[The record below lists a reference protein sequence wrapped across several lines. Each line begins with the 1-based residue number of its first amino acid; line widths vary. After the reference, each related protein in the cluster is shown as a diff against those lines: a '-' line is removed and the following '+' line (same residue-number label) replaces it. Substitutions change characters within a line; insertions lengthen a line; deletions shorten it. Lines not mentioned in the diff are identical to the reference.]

1 MKIEKTI
8 NNPLDNE
15 HVIDV
20 YPPLQ
25 TGSQSHWQRRLKFF
39 TGRSLTDVALKREQS
54 YRAGYLAMRGR
65 MMSAGV
71 KSGLDVILEQEELVW
86 MEETFP
92 AGASRLT
99 EDENQWWNWVASN
112 PVPFSGRL
120 ALQSGV
126 VAGEHQDGF
135 SGATAPMKIAA
146 GDLLIAYV
154 YLDPDN
160 PPSEIMLQWHDPQ
173 GNGSWEHRAYWGANN
188 INLGTDGTTS
198 RYRLGDLPASGQWAR
213 LEVPAQ
219 QVGLLGG
226 EVDGII
232 FTLYDGRAT
241 WDHIGQASTFY
252 RITPGTGITVKG
264 EDVVVPKDWRVA
276 IGNLP
281 VYAPVDIVMMFAQS
295 LSLSLLLQGGLYGF
309 ASLLLQNDPHRRA
322 RDNEQRALS
331 PRKLGVPLQFLIEA
345 GIAAQLP
352 PVGILILQP
361 IVTEL
366 VGEFDS
372 NDPCEL
378 DPQNYAFEDWQMVDG
393 CRLLLYSWPVEW
405 LNLPEVGG
413 DLREPTILSL
423 WRNRLAHAIFRREKA
438 NSPRQIMPW
447 EAVGVPIALIGF
459 DDNWKPLFSDRHAV
473 VRQGGKPK
481 QRSPLI
487 ANVGNPFLWQ
497 AQIQQFAEQ
506 LTEMN
511 LVNLTEL
518 APCFRYLPP
527 VGILPKNAIEARA
540 GKDHFFPAAYAVQAA
555 PVSLDQLELVVESS
569 ASLRP
574 FDTFKTDESEQV
586 QVLVPVPSQ
595 WYEPQLL
602 KVEKVDPIFQKTIND
617 LLPQRTELLY
627 RQELVRRR
635 LAAIIKSITGKL
647 PEFQDPEQVEEET
660 IHSIPFSSTR
670 VLEGTGLYL
679 FKGATATLSIATGD
693 KLTVYVFLDPDNP
706 PSRLEVWWLIDN
718 SLIRRAYWG
727 IRDLDVTTSRYMG
740 VLPALGQW
748 VQLTVPANLL
758 NLQGTTVYGMAV
770 EAEDGRLAWG
780 HAGKTEST
788 PGSDIV
794 WVGNEL
800 PTGAQTGDNQGWE
813 WISAREK
820 LEILAES
827 EEEIAARQIPFA
839 STQALIPAGVIGS
852 QSIYYVFTE
861 ATEQLSVNPS
871 ESLTAYVYIDP
882 NNLPTR
888 LELWWTSTGSDS
900 RLRQAYWG
908 ELDIDNLYNRYM
920 GPLPISRR
928 WVRLEVPVSL
938 LGLAVDTAVVGMAF
952 SANGRVA
959 WAHAGKSTAGAP
971 PEDDTVWVGNEL
983 PAGSR
988 IVLNDGWTW
997 VELNPERTPFGE
1009 ALPPLPEAIVEAD
1022 YGTTITGGVR
1032 VVIAVEELKKTLK
1045 EKSPLDKD
1053 AIKLDKLDALKNKV
1067 VSLAALPNGVEIPPD
1082 LANKIRYDSRR
1093 KVLIVQGILSAEER
1107 DRLKQLNDDRDYQ
1120 EAIDILFN
1128 AGQGAVQLEAILLKI
1143 PASLTGKIRYE
1154 AKRQL
1159 LTIQGVMSVQ
1169 EKKQLLA
1176 LADGNS
1182 NADKEFKKVV
1192 ELLYEQSQDNQDLE
1206 KLEELG
1212 LEKFI
1217 DFLQAKIDSADDKI
1231 DLGFVQ
1237 IQTNMYRIRQY
1248 ILGTDAASRLAISPT
1263 LAEIAQRKSAAVTE
1277 KELSDYIAQ
1286 IKGKKVEPIEDRSA
1300 TPSPS
1305 NASET
1310 ESVSPPADANI
1321 SNVESSSLLPIIE
1334 QISPARRLELSEIQL
1349 VKKIPLERALN
1360 PIEKV
1365 QKQSPLVGKVPR
1377 ILTVSER
1384 LNQPAPQVAR
1394 DFSFAG
1400 RQNIVTSLSDVGI
1413 LKGLE
1418 VPGLEKVTFSQL
1430 KNLAVRAEIVAEIE
1444 SGASEDAVEDDELSY
1459 FSSAVKA
1466 LDRTAAALRLAEM
1479 RTQEYRDIID
1489 LCQEVLDKLD
1499 TPLNQA
1505 NQRLSAIADELA
1517 ETRHDIAV
1525 ARSLLAEEQARVES
1539 INQRRDRII
1548 EEHVSFLVFHRPR
1561 FVGSGVDV
1569 PSRPLDSG
1577 LVEAPV
1583 PACLRQHRAL
1593 PPELEE
1599 AIELLREAPTKWFT
1613 KLSLL
1618 LKQLD
1623 QIETITNAISIAQV
1637 NAKFQFPVQLLAL
1650 TQATG
1655 KKQDFGQAIQR
1666 VFAAQQQVV
1675 KQYRQQTVQ
1684 FDTRNLVSQSW
1695 TQVRDRARELLSWG
1709 DLIDGRHK
1717 RNQVAQEAARQ
1728 FENVAR
1734 ILACLYSNFA
1744 EVLPAIRLDWAE
1756 RLSQYDRPVNLR
1768 NLASL
1773 PRWGEI
1779 ERLERQ
1785 EMQTLVDWL
1794 YQQVDRQQS
1803 EAVAL
1808 MSDLIRICILLA
1820 SHAPVNQIIVGRV
1833 ARATTTLNPGTRV
1846 DLTVATSQVRVG
1858 MEVLMYGTDNT
1869 VVAKGVVEN
1878 LATGL
1883 AETRVVKTFK
1893 PNRQLPEKA
1902 LVQLTEPGGFERSPL
1917 ISGISGIKMTSF

>member
-39 TGRSLTDVALKREQS
+39 TGRSLTDLALKREQS
-54 YRAGYLAMRGR
+54 YRAGYLAMRGQ

-71 KSGLDVILEQEELVW
+71 KSGLDVILGQEELVW
-86 MEETFP
+86 IEDSFP
-92 AGASRLT
+92 PGASRLT

-112 PVPFSGRL
+112 PVSFSGPL
-120 ALQSGV
+120 ALQSGL
-126 VAGEHQDGF
+126 VAEEHQDGF
-135 SGATAPMKIAA
+135 SGATVPMKIVA

-154 YLDPDN
+154 YLDPEN
-160 PPSEIMLQWHDPQ
+160 PPSEIMLQWHDPE
-173 GNGSWEHRAYWGANN
+173 GDGSWEHRAYWGANN
-188 INLGTDGTTS
+188 INLGVDGTAS
-198 RYRLGDLPASGQWAR
+198 RYRLGDLPASGQWVR
-213 LEVPAQ
+213 LEILAQ
-219 QVGLLGG
+219 QLGLLGS

-232 FTLYDGRAT
+232 FSLDGGRAT
-241 WDHIGQASTFY
+241 WDHIGKASTFY
-252 RITPGTGITVKG
+252 HLTPGTGITVQG
-264 EDVVVPKDWRVA
+264 EDVFIPKDWRVT
-276 IGNLP
+276 IGEIP
-281 VYAPVDIVMMFAQS
+281 VYAPVNILTSSGGDSEASDGDIPQNS
-295 LSLSLLLQGGLYGF
+295 NLSS
-309 ASLLLQNDPHRRA
+309 
-322 RDNEQRALS
+322 QRTLS
-331 PRKLGVPLQFLIEA
+331 PRNLGKPLQALIEE
-345 GIAAQLP
+345 GLAAQLP
-352 PVGILILQP
+352 PVGILLLQP
-361 IVTEL
+361 IVAEL
-366 VGEFDS
+366 VGEFDPS
-372 NDPCEL
+372 NPCEL
-378 DPQNYAFEDWQMVDG
+378 DPQNYAFEDWQLVDS
-393 CRLLLYSWPVEW
+393 CRLILYSWPVEW

-413 DLREPTILSL
+413 DLSDPKILAL
-423 WRNRLAHAIFRREKA
+423 WRNRLAHAIFSREKA
-438 NSPRQIMPW
+438 NSPQQIMPW
-447 EAVGVPIALIGF
+447 ESVGVPIALIGF

-511 LVNLTEL
+511 LENLTEL

-540 GKDHFFPAAYAVQAA
+540 GKDHFFPPAYGVQAA
-555 PVSLDQLELVVESS
+555 PIPSDQIELVVEAS

-617 LLPQRTELLY
+617 LLPQRAELLY
-627 RQELVRRR
+627 RRQLVRRR
-635 LAAIIKSITGKL
+635 LAAIIKTITGKL

-706 PSRLEVWWLIDN
+706 PSRLEVWWLMDN

-780 HAGKTEST
+780 HAGKAGST

-839 STQALIPAGVIGS
+839 STQALIPEVVSVS
-852 QSIYYVFTE
+852 QAIYFISDAV
-861 ATEQLSVNPS
+861 EQLSVSPND
-871 ESLTAYVYIDP
+871 SLTAYVYLDS
-882 NNLPTR
+882 NNLPNR
-888 LELWWTSTGSDS
+888 LELWWIVGDGRLSR

-908 ELDIDNLYNRYM
+908 ELDIDNNSNRYM
-920 GPLPISRR
+920 GPLPISGR

-938 LGLAVDTAVVGMAF
+938 LGLAADTAIVGMAF
-952 SANGRVA
+952 SADGLVA

-988 IVLNDGWTW
+988 IVRDDGWSW

-1009 ALPPLPEAIVEAD
+1009 ALPPPPEPIVEAD
-1022 YGTTITGGVR
+1022 YGTTIARGVR
-1032 VVIAVEELKKTLK
+1032 VVIAVEELKKNLK

-1053 AIKLDKLDALKNKV
+1053 AIKLDKLDALKNKAV
-1067 VSLAALPNGVEIPPD
+1067 PLAALPVEIPSN
-1082 LANKIRYDSRR
+1082 LTNKIRYDSRR
-1093 KVLIVQGILSAEER
+1093 KLLIVQGILSQEER

-1120 EAIDILFN
+1120 EAIDMLFN
-1128 AGQGAVQLEAILLKI
+1128 AGQDAVQLEAILLRI

-1154 AKRQL
+1154 AERQF
-1159 LTIQGVMSVQ
+1159 LTIQGVMSLQ

-1176 LADGNS
+1176 LADGNF
-1182 NADKEFKKVV
+1182 NADKEFKKVI

-1286 IKGKKVEPIEDRSA
+1286 IKGKKVEPIEDRSV
-1300 TPSPS
+1300 TVSS
-1305 NASET
+1305 STASVT
-1310 ESVSPPADANI
+1310 ESVPPPADATI
-1321 SNVESSSLLPIIE
+1321 SRVEISGAESSSLFSRIE
-1334 QISPARRLELSEIQL
+1334 ASSTARLFEVSQIEPVIGQP
-1349 VKKIPLERALN
+1349 VKPV
-1360 PIEKV
+1360 EKV
-1365 QKQSPLVGKVPR
+1365 QKQSPIVGEVPR

-1384 LNQPAPQVAR
+1384 LQEPAPKITRAY
-1394 DFSFAG
+1394 SLAG
-1400 RQNIVTSLSDVGI
+1400 RRDIVTSLSDVGI
-1413 LKGLE
+1413 FKGLE

-1430 KNLAVRAEIVAEIE
+1430 KNSSVRAEIVAEIE
-1444 SGASEDAVEDDELSY
+1444 SGASEDTVEDDELTY

-1466 LDRTAAALRLAEM
+1466 LDRTAAALRLAER

-1499 TPLNQA
+1499 PPLNQA

-1525 ARSLLAEEQARVES
+1525 ARSLLGEEQARVES

-1548 EEHVSFLVFHRPR
+1548 SEHVSFLVFHRPR

-1599 AIELLREAPTKWFT
+1599 AIELLREAPMKWFP

-1623 QIETITNAISIAQV
+1623 RIETITKAISIAQV
-1637 NAKFQFPVQLLAL
+1637 NAKIQSPVQFVL
-1650 TQATG
+1650 TQAIE
-1655 KKQDFGQAIQR
+1655 KKPNFGQAIQR

-1675 KQYRQQTVQ
+1675 TQYRQQTVQ
-1684 FDTRNLVSQSW
+1684 FDTNNLVSQSW
-1695 TQVRDRARELLSWG
+1695 TQVRDRAQELLSWG
-1709 DLIDGRHK
+1709 DLIEGRHQ
-1717 RNQVAQEAARQ
+1717 RNRVAQEAARQ
-1728 FENVAR
+1728 FENMAR

-1773 PRWGEI
+1773 PRWREI

-1785 EMQTLVDWL
+1785 EIQALVDWL
-1794 YQQVDRQQS
+1794 YQQVDPQQS

-1893 PNRQLPEKA
+1893 PNQQLSENA
-1902 LVQLTEPGGFERSPL
+1902 RVQLTEPGVFEGSPL
-1917 ISGISGIKMTSF
+1917 TSGISGIKITSFK

>member
-8 NNPLDNE
+8 ANPLDNE

-20 YPPLQ
+20 YPPFQ
-25 TGSQSHWQRRLKFF
+25 TASQSHWQRRLKFF
-39 TGRSLTDVALKREQS
+39 TGRSLSDVALKTEQS

-86 MEETFP
+86 MEDTFP
-92 AGASRLT
+92 AGASQLT

-120 ALQSGV
+120 ALQSTLV
-126 VAGEHQDGF
+126 TGEHQDGF
-135 SGATAPMKIAA
+135 SGATAPMKIGA
-146 GDLLIAYV
+146 GDILIAYV

-160 PPSEIMLQWHDPQ
+160 PPSEIMLQWHTSE
-173 GNGSWEHRAYWGANN
+173 GGGSWEHRAYWGANN
-188 INLGTDGTTS
+188 INLGIDGTAS
-198 RYRLGDLPASGQWAR
+198 RYRLGDLPALGQWVR
-213 LEVPAQ
+213 LEVSAQ

-226 EVDGII
+226 EVDGLI

-241 WDHIGQASTFY
+241 WDRIGKASTFY
-252 RITPGTGITVKG
+252 RITPGTGITVQG

-281 VYAPVDIVMMFAQS
+281 VYAPVDMLPS
-295 LSLSLLLQGGLYGF
+295 SGGERE
-309 ASLLLQNDPHRRA
+309 ASDGDRLPDSNSSP
-322 RDNEQRALS
+322 QRTLS
-331 PRKLGVPLQFLIEA
+331 PRQLGAPLQVLIEG

-352 PVGILILQP
+352 PVGILLLQP
-361 IVTEL
+361 IVAEL
-366 VGEFDS
+366 VGELDPS
-372 NDPCEL
+372 EPCEL
-378 DPQNYAFEDWQMVDG
+378 DPQNYAFEDWQLVDG
-393 CRLLLYSWPVEW
+393 CRLILYSWPIEW

-413 DLREPTILSL
+413 NLSDPKILAL
-423 WRNRLAHAIFRREKA
+423 WRNRLAHAIFSREKA
-438 NSPRQIMPW
+438 NSPQQIMPW

-459 DDNWKPLFSDRHAV
+459 DDNWTPLFSDRHAV
-473 VRQGGKPK
+473 VRQGGQPK

-487 ANVGNPFLWQ
+487 ANAGNPFLWQ
-497 AQIQQFAEQ
+497 AQVQQFAEQ
-506 LTEMN
+506 LAEMN
-511 LVNLTEL
+511 LENLTEL

-540 GKDHFFPAAYAVQAA
+540 GRDHFFPPAYAVQAA
-555 PVSLDQLELVVESS
+555 PVPSDQIELVVEAS

-602 KVEKVDPIFQKTIND
+602 KIEKVDPIFQKTIND
-617 LLPQRTELLY
+617 LLPQRAELLY
-627 RQELVRRR
+627 RRELVRRR
-635 LAAIIKSITGKL
+635 LAAIIKTITGEL

-660 IHSIPFSSTR
+660 IYAIPFSSTR
-670 VLEGTGLYL
+670 VLEGTELYL
-679 FKGATATLSIATGD
+679 FKGATATLAIAPGD
-693 KLTVYVFLDPDNP
+693 MLTVYVFLEPDNP

-740 VLPALGQW
+740 VLPTPGQW

-770 EAEDGRLAWG
+770 EAEGGRLAWG
-780 HAGKTEST
+780 HAGKSGAT

-813 WISAREK
+813 WIAARDK
-820 LEILAES
+820 LKILAES

-839 STQALIPAGVIGS
+839 STRALIPEGVTGS
-852 QSIYYVFTE
+852 QSIYYVFTG
-861 ATEQLSVNPS
+861 ATEQLSVNPN

-882 NNLPTR
+882 NNPPTR
-888 LELWWTSTGSDS
+888 LELWWTSIGGDS
-900 RLRQAYWG
+900 RLRKAYWG
-908 ELDIDNLYNRYM
+908 ELSIDNPYQRYM
-920 GPLPISRR
+920 GPLLISGR

-938 LGLAVDTAVVGMAF
+938 LGLAVNTAVVGMAF
-952 SANGRVA
+952 IADGRVA
-959 WAHAGKSTAGAP
+959 WAHAGKSITGAP
-971 PEDDTVWVGNEL
+971 PEDDAVLVGNEL
-983 PAGSR
+983 PGGSR
-988 IVLNDGWTW
+988 IVRNDGWRW

-1009 ALPPLPEAIVEAD
+1009 ALPPLPEAIVEDD

-1053 AIKLDKLDALKNKV
+1053 AVKLDKLDALKNKV
-1067 VSLAALPNGVEIPPD
+1067 VSLAALPNGVEIPSD
-1082 LANKIRYDSRR
+1082 LVNKIRYDSRR
-1093 KVLIVQGILSAEER
+1093 KLLIVEGILSAEER
-1107 DRLKQLNDDRDYQ
+1107 ERLKELSNAEKFQ
-1120 EAIDILFN
+1120 EAIDLLFD
-1128 AGQGAVQLEAILLKI
+1128 AGQDATELEEILLKI
-1143 PASLTGKIRYE
+1143 PASLTGKIRYD

-1159 LTIQGVMSVQ
+1159 LTIQGVISLQ

-1182 NADKEFKKVV
+1182 NADKEFKEVV
-1192 ELLYEQSQDNQDLE
+1192 ELLYEQSQDNQDLD

-1212 LEKFI
+1212 LKKFI

-1248 ILGTDAASRLAISPT
+1248 ILGTDAASRLAVSPT
-1263 LAEIAQRKSAAVTE
+1263 LSEIAQRKSAAVTE

-1286 IKGKKVEPIEDRSA
+1286 IKGKKVEPTEDTSVAVSSSTASA
-1300 TPSPS
+1300 
-1305 NASET
+1305 T

-1321 SNVESSSLLPIIE
+1321 SRAEDFPFAKTKETTSSAQLFKEPQIRLIKKPEPKQSLKP
-1334 QISPARRLELSEIQL
+1334 
-1349 VKKIPLERALN
+1349 V
-1360 PIEKV
+1360 EKV
-1365 QKQSPLVGKVPR
+1365 QKQSPLVGEIPR
-1377 ILTVSER
+1377 ILTISER
-1384 LNQPAPQVAR
+1384 LQEPAPKVAR
-1394 DFSFAG
+1394 AYSLAG
-1400 RQNIVTSLSDVGI
+1400 RRDIVTSLSDVGI
-1413 LKGLE
+1413 FKGLE
-1418 VPGLEKVTFSQL
+1418 IPGLEKVTFSQL
-1430 KNLAVRAEIVAEIE
+1430 KNLSVRAEIVAEIE
-1444 SGASEDAVEDDELSY
+1444 SGASEDAVEDDELTY
-1459 FSSAVKA
+1459 FSSAIKA
-1466 LDRTAAALRLAEM
+1466 LDRTAAALRLAER

-1505 NQRLSAIADELA
+1505 NQRLSAIGDELA

-1599 AIELLREAPTKWFT
+1599 AIELLREAPMKWFT
-1613 KLSLL
+1613 QVSLL
-1618 LKQLD
+1618 LEKLD
-1623 QIETITNAISIAQV
+1623 QIKIVTKAIEIAQV
-1637 NAKFQFPVQLLAL
+1637 NATRQSPVQLAL
-1650 TQATG
+1650 PKIAAS
-1655 KKQDFGQAIQR
+1655 KQGLGQAIKR
-1666 VFAAQQQVV
+1666 VFIAQQQVV
-1675 KQYRQQTVQ
+1675 TQYRQQIVQ
-1684 FDTRNLVSQSW
+1684 FDISNLGNQSW

-1717 RNQVAQEAARQ
+1717 RNQVAQEAARK
-1728 FENVAR
+1728 FKEMASVMT
-1734 ILACLYSNFA
+1734 CLYSNFA

-1756 RLSQYDRPVNLR
+1756 RLSQYDRPVNLL

-1794 YQQVDRQQS
+1794 YQQVDDQQL

-1808 MSDLIRICILLA
+1808 MNDIIRICILLA
-1820 SHAPVNQIIVGRV
+1820 SHAPVNQIITGRV

-1846 DLTVATSQVRVG
+1846 DLTVEPAKVRVG
-1858 MEVLMYGTDNT
+1858 MEVLMYSRDST

-1878 LATGL
+1878 LVTGL
-1883 AETRVVKTFK
+1883 AQTRVVKTFQ
-1893 PNRQLPEKA
+1893 PNQQLPENA
-1902 LVQLTEPGGFERSPL
+1902 RVQLSEPGGFGRSPL
-1917 ISGISGIKMTSF
+1917 TSGIGGLKMTPF